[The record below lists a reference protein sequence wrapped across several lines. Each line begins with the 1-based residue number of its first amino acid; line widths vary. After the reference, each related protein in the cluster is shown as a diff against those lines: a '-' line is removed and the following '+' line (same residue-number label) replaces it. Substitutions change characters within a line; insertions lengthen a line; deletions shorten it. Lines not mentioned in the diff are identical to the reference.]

1 MEQQRCLSQG
11 TYSRDTSQDS
21 INAGYFDQ
29 LPPNDGNIFL
39 AKKKKKKQKLNLKAD
54 TFYPTQSNVD
64 SSKDL
69 SQNAESNHKKNKTA
83 PATPD
88 VHKTQLKID
97 LAQKKEYIISQ
108 LTKPDFQKLSQKP
121 FYKYP
126 EEEPVQ
132 YDQDLVELFAKFQL
146 ENELNL
152 LQQEKYTQTMITALS
167 EEDIRSLDFISLA
180 VKPKLYQAIQKFT
193 QESEEMK
200 LIKEPFNEQA
210 MQGTFQIGSHTI
222 TKCVHARLGS
232 MPASPQPTCQ
242 TASLRTTSYNQR
254 LLPCFAGNLLF
265 DIIYISLSNSVFF
278 LHLTEKNKDKEPKS
292 SNESNYMQRQLTEK
306 QIQIVRF
313 PAPGELESEE

>member
-1 MEQQRCLSQG
+1 MIFSSDIQISQPNLPQGSFRPTQQISRQVSETVEQKYIEDSRAKQLEMMEQQRCLSQG

-210 MQGTFQIGSHTI
+210 MQ
-222 TKCVHARLGS
+222 
-232 MPASPQPTCQ
+232 
-242 TASLRTTSYNQR
+242 
-254 LLPCFAGNLLF
+254 
-265 DIIYISLSNSVFF
+265 
-278 LHLTEKNKDKEPKS
+278 DKEPKS

-306 QIQIVRF
+306 
-313 PAPGELESEE
+313 